1 MNRRSHALPLY
12 ILAAILAATV
22 LPALAT
28 SASHPPLTPAQRI
41 ARIQSRIGRLEH
53 REVVL
58 RAKGKTHRLAKVQ
71 ARLARL
77 QARVGKFK
85 SEIAH
90 H

>member
-1 MNRRSHALPLY
+1 MSRRSRALPLY
-12 ILAAILAATV
+12 ILVAILAATA

-28 SASHPPLTPAQRI
+28 NASHPLLTPAQRI

-58 RAKGKTHRLAKVQ
+58 RSKGKTQRLAKVQ
-71 ARLARL
+71 ARVARL

-85 SEIAH
+85 GEIAH